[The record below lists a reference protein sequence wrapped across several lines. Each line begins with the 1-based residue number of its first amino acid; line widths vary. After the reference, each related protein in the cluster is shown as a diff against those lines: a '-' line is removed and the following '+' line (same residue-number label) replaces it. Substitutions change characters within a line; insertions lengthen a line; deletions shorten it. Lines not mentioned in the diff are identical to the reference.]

1 MDLLTIN
8 FNYNSSNDN
17 NCYNIN
23 NNLLLSQSVHSVVG
37 DGDDDLVVVIDD
49 DVLGVKIGEFM
60 GTYSG
65 PVDDGGDKV
74 VVVALNV
81 MEVGINI
88 VGGDGS
94 ITG

>member
-1 MDLLTIN
+1 
-8 FNYNSSNDN
+8 
-17 NCYNIN
+17 
-23 NNLLLSQSVHSVVG
+23 
-37 DGDDDLVVVIDD
+37 
-49 DVLGVKIGEFM
+49 M

-74 VVVALNV
+74 AVVALNV
-81 MEVGINI
+81 MEVCINI